1 MMKFLK
7 LILNKL
13 NFIWFKIYN
22 PFNQAQGLSIFIIL
36 LLLLFLLHQ
45 QNLLLQ

>member
-1 MMKFLK
+1 MIQFLK

-45 QNLLLQ
+45 QNLLPQ